1 MKGFLKAFF
10 ASLLALVVFCV
21 LLFFFF
27 AGMIGGLMKTEEAV
41 EIHNNSVLVMELNT
55 PIREQ
60 PYVNPL
66 NALLKNGKFKIQGL
80 HELVRGIEKAQ
91 TDPSVQGIYLKLNG
105 GPNGYATN
113 EALRRALLQFKQSG
127 KFIIAY
133 GDVITQKDYYLASVA
148 DKVYLNPEGMLDF
161 AGFSMKMVFFKSAMD
176 KLDIQAQIFY
186 DGKYKSATEPF
197 RTTEMT
203 AANKVQTRAYLS
215 SLYDHFLTGIS
226 EQRHIDT
233 AILFA
238 YANKGLVQSASD
250 AKEYG
255 LVDGLKYKDEVIKLL
270 HQKLQVP
277 AGDDLDFVSLSDYS
291 ATKASLKLNTHNKI
305 AVLYAQGSIINE
317 SVEGAGPNIAAERYV
332 KLFKSIREDSSIKA
346 VVFRINSPGGSAL
359 ASDKI
364 WRAVMLTK
372 QIKPVVVSMG
382 DYAASGGYYI
392 ACAADSIFT
401 EANTLTGSIGV
412 FGIIPNLQSF
422 FKNKLGIT
430 FDGVKTA
437 QYADIGSPVRPLTAA
452 EKTMIQDNVDEVY
465 RTFKE
470 RVSQGRRLAESV
482 VDSIAQGRVWS
493 GATAVKIGLA
503 DAIGGMP
510 AAIACAGNMAGLS
523 DYGLVEYPKPE
534 LPYRQALQT
543 LTGKIKTS
551 IVQQELGKYFTVFQ
565 QLKEVTRAQG
575 EVMARLP
582 FVFYAY

>member
-10 ASLLALVVFCV
+10 GSLLALVVFCV

-27 AGMIGGLMKTEEAV
+27 AGMIGSLVKTEERV
-41 EIHNNSVLVMELNT
+41 KIHNNSVLVMELNT

-60 PYVNPL
+60 PYMNPF
-66 NALLKNGKFKIQGL
+66 NALLRDGKFKIQGL
-80 HELVRGIEKAQ
+80 HELVRGIERAQ
-91 TDPSVQGIYLKLNG
+91 TDPSIRGIYLKLNG
-105 GPNGYATN
+105 APNGYATN
-113 EALRRALLQFKQSG
+113 EALRRALLKFKQSG
-127 KFIIAY
+127 KFIVAY
-133 GDVITQKDYYLASVA
+133 GDVISQKDYYLASVA
-148 DKVYLNPEGMLDF
+148 DKVYLNPEGILDF
-161 AGFSMKMVFFKSAMD
+161 SGFSMKMIFFKNAMD
-176 KLDIQAQIFY
+176 KLDIEAQIFY

-203 AANKVQTRAYLS
+203 AANKTQTRAYLN
-215 SLYDHFLTGIS
+215 SLYDHFLNGIS

-233 AILFA
+233 AVLFE
-238 YANKGLVQSASD
+238 YANKGLVQSAND

-270 HQKLQVP
+270 HQKMGVP
-277 AGDDLDFVSLSDYS
+277 AGNDLDFVSLPDYS
-291 ATKASLKLNTHNKI
+291 VAKRALQFNANSKI
-305 AVLYAQGSIINE
+305 AVLYAQGNIINE
-317 SVEGAGPNIAAERYV
+317 SIEGATPNIAAEKYV
-332 KLFKSIREDSSIKA
+332 KLFERIREDSSIKG

-412 FGIIPNLQSF
+412 FGIIPNLQRF

-437 QYADIGSPVRPLTAA
+437 RYADMGSPVRPLTAGERA
-452 EKTMIQDNVDEVY
+452 MIQNSVDEVY

-470 RVSQGRRLAESV
+470 RVSKGRELAETV

-493 GATAVKIGLA
+493 GAAAVKIGLA
-503 DAIGGMP
+503 DTVGGMP
-510 AAIACAGNMAGLS
+510 AAISCAARMAGLS
-523 DYGLVEYPKPE
+523 DYSLEEYPKPE
-534 LPYRQALQT
+534 LPYKQALQT
-543 LTGKIKTS
+543 LTGQVRATV
-551 IVQQELGKYFTVFQ
+551 VQQELGKYFPVFQ
-565 QLKEVTRAQG
+565 QLKEVTRAKG

-582 FVFYAY
+582 FVFYSY